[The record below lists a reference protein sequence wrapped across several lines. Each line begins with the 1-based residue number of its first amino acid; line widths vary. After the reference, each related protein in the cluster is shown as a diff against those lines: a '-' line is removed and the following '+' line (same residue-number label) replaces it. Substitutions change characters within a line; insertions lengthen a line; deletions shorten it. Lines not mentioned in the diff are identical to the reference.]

1 MQRRTFIFSGVSVG
15 AATLLT
21 AACASAPATPTSDG
35 RLHARPSAN
44 ATQATPGQHRFDAGT
59 SSLLYVPAN
68 LPPGPA
74 PFLMLLHGA
83 GGRGEQMVR
92 RFRGEADKR
101 GIILFAPDSA
111 RQTWDAVVEVGR
123 GRPPAF
129 GEDVAR
135 IDAALA
141 EAFRRVNADPGRLG
155 VAGFSDGASYAL
167 SLGARNS
174 DRFSGIF
181 GFSPGLIVA
190 GEVGPPRK
198 VVITHGEQ
206 DRVLPVA
213 TARDV
218 LTPMLRQAG
227 FDVDLVLFR
236 GGHEL
241 PDGVLAAAL
250 EGWLGEAGER

>member
-1 MQRRTFIFSGVSVG
+1 MQRRTFISVG
-15 AATLLT
+15 LATLLT
-21 AACASAPATPTSDG
+21 AACASAPASIASDG
-35 RLHARPSAN
+35 RLHAMPSA
-44 ATQATPGQHRFDAGT
+44 TTPQAAPGQYRFDAGT

-83 GGRGEQMVR
+83 GGRGDQMIR
-92 RFRGEADKR
+92 RFRDEADTR
-101 GIILFAPDSA
+101 GIILFAPDAA

-129 GEDVAR
+129 GGDIAR

-141 EAFRRVNADPGRLG
+141 EAFARVSVDPARVG

-181 GFSPGLIVA
+181 GFSPGLIVT
-190 GEVGPPRK
+190 GDVGPPRK

-206 DRVLPVA
+206 DRVLPVS

-218 LTPMLRQAG
+218 LAPMLRQAG
-227 FDVDLVLFR
+227 FDVELVLFR

-241 PDGVLAAAL
+241 PDEVLAAAL
-250 EGWLGEAGER
+250 AGWLGER